1 MKDCSVNFLKEGT
14 QKLKIDFEYTDE
26 SGITY
31 TLDTKTYSVSVSGSK
46 PSESNSSSSNNG
58 LKLGNRRINFFSSFF
73 IIVIIILIVITIK
86 NLLKSI
92 KNEKTNRR

>member
-31 TLDTKTYSVSVSGSK
+31 TLDTKTYSVSGSK
-46 PSESNSSSSNNG
+46 PSESNSSSSNHG